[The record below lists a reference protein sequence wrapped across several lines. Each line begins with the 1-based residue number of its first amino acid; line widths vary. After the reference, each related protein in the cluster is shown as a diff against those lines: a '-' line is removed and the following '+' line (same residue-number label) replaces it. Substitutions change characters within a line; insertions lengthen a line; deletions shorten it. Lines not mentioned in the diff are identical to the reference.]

1 MKQTVFYRVITLITF
16 FLSCYSW
23 WLLYNQQSL
32 WWILLGL
39 MLLVTMLTFIYGLK
53 SVRRILAVPGLS
65 LPISDFLLTA
75 SAIGY
80 FASALVGFMIV
91 IFNLPFHDKSFMIF
105 PLIIAV
111 LIFGGV
117 TLDLFGSFNK
127 VTQNQN
133 SQMGGGGYSPQY
145 TGYYDEEREEKE
157 DNQDDSSPSNR
168 EESLHTLDIDYI

>member
-1 MKQTVFYRVITLITF
+1 MKQTVFYRLITLITF

-39 MLLVTMLTFIYGLK
+39 MLLITILTFVYGLK

-80 FASALVGFMIV
+80 FASALVGFV
-91 IFNLPFHDKSFMIF
+91 ILIFQLPFHDKSFMIF
-105 PLIIAV
+105 PLIIAI
-111 LIFGGV
+111 LIFGGA
-117 TLDLFGSFNK
+117 TLGLYHD
-127 VTQNQN
+127 Q
-133 SQMGGGGYSPQY
+133 
-145 TGYYDEEREEKE
+145 
-157 DNQDDSSPSNR
+157 
-168 EESLHTLDIDYI
+168 I

>member
-1 MKQTVFYRVITLITF
+1 MKQTIFFRLISLITF
-16 FLSCYSW
+16 ILSCYTW

-39 MLLVTMLTFIYGLK
+39 MLLLTMLTSIYGLK

-91 IFNLPFHDKSFMIF
+91 IFQLPFHDKSFMIF

-117 TLDLFGSFNK
+117 TLG
-127 VTQNQN
+127 V
-133 SQMGGGGYSPQY
+133 Y
-145 TGYYDEEREEKE
+145 
-157 DNQDDSSPSNR
+157 QDQ
-168 EESLHTLDIDYI
+168 I

>member
-1 MKQTVFYRVITLITF
+1 MKKTIFFRLISFITF
-16 FLSCYSW
+16 ILSCYTW

-39 MLLVTMLTFIYGLK
+39 MLLLTMLTSIYGLK

-91 IFNLPFHDKSFMIF
+91 IFQLPFHDKSFMIF

-117 TLDLFGSFNK
+117 TLG
-127 VTQNQN
+127 V
-133 SQMGGGGYSPQY
+133 Y
-145 TGYYDEEREEKE
+145 
-157 DNQDDSSPSNR
+157 QDQ
-168 EESLHTLDIDYI
+168 I

>member
-1 MKQTVFYRVITLITF
+1 MKQTIFFRLITLITF
-16 FLSCYSW
+16 ALACYAW

-39 MLLVTMLTFIYGLK
+39 MLLVSMLTSIYGLK

-91 IFNLPFHDKSFMIF
+91 IVQLPFHDKSFMIL
-105 PLIIAV
+105 PMIIAT
-111 LIFGGV
+111 LLFGGA
-117 TLDLFGSFNK
+117 TLG
-127 VTQNQN
+127 V
-133 SQMGGGGYSPQY
+133 Y
-145 TGYYDEEREEKE
+145 
-157 DNQDDSSPSNR
+157 QD
-168 EESLHTLDIDYI
+168 

>member
-1 MKQTVFYRVITLITF
+1 MKKTIFFRLISFITF
-16 FLSCYSW
+16 ILSCYTW

-39 MLLVTMLTFIYGLK
+39 MLLLTMLTSIYGLK

-91 IFNLPFHDKSFMIF
+91 IFNLPFPDKSFLIL

-111 LIFGGV
+111 LIFAGATLGV
-117 TLDLFGSFNK
+117 
-127 VTQNQN
+127 
-133 SQMGGGGYSPQY
+133 Y
-145 TGYYDEEREEKE
+145 
-157 DNQDDSSPSNR
+157 QDS
-168 EESLHTLDIDYI
+168 I